1 MYTTSD
7 PLNSGTRT
15 IPTLSPI
22 LVQCVCGGEGER
34 RGEGEW
40 CGVCACVC
48 GGGSGVVCGGREGNR
63 ELNVFRKVL
72 KPEL

>member
-22 LVQCVCGGEGER
+22 LVQCVWGGG
-34 RGEGEW
+34 RGVVW
-40 CGVCACVC
+40 CVCVCVC
-48 GGGSGVVCGGREGNR
+48 GGGRGVVCGGRGGES
-63 ELNVFRKVL
+63 
-72 KPEL
+72 